1 MKNEQER
8 LEAELAHIRRLREVS
23 SQSPEIVAKLQEQEG
38 QFKHALAARARWH
51 KEHLEARCSAD
62 QTRKVLRA
70 LPRVVE
76 ERDLAFDRFSV
87 FRDGVNEG
95 NVRHLVSY
103 QSQTDAMKTVA
114 ATADER
120 IKSADAIV
128 SRAKRFF
135 QDADDLARLLAGQ
148 IDAAKSELRRLVN
161 MSAVNA
167 YDARVADELRWLHR
181 STQVPE
187 LAE

>member
-1 MKNEQER
+1 MTNEQQR
-8 LEAELAHIRRLREVS
+8 LEAELAQIRRLREVS
-23 SQSPEIVAKLQEQEG
+23 SQSPQIISKLQEQEG
-38 QFKHALAARARWH
+38 QFQHALTARARWH

-87 FRDGVNEG
+87 FREGVNEG

-103 QSQTDAMKTVA
+103 ESQTAALKTVA
-114 ATADER
+114 ATADDR
-120 IKSADAIV
+120 IKSAEAIV
-128 SRAKRFF
+128 ARAKRFF

-148 IDAAKSELRRLVN
+148 IDAAKSELRRIVN
-161 MSAVNA
+161 MSAV
-167 YDARVADELRWLHR
+167 DANDPRVAGELRWLHR
-181 STQVPE
+181 STEVPA